1 MMSEQKQWR
10 RKWRI
15 KQSAERVES
24 DKPPEAAVGDGAGA
38 GAGAGAD
45 TGAEAV
51 APAGPP
57 SPMCPA
63 QTMSEQK

>member
-10 RKWRI
+10 RKCRI

-38 GAGAGAD
+38 DAGAD
-45 TGAEAV
+45 VGGAPAGAEAG
-51 APAGPP
+51 APAGA
-57 SPMCPA
+57 A
-63 QTMSEQK
+63 QDSNDD